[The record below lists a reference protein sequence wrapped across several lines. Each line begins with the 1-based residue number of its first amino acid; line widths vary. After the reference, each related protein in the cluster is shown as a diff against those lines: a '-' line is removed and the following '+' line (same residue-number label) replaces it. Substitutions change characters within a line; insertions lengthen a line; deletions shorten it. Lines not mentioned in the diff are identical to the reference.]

1 MSSVNSMYQFHDYFG
16 LEQASTGTGVV
27 FVSRA
32 PPWRFR
38 KLTVAGNLYRWISV
52 SHSSQCVAS

>member
-1 MSSVNSMYQFHDYFG
+1 MYQFHDYFG

-32 PPWRFR
+32 PPWLFR

-52 SHSSQCVAS
+52 SHSSQCVVS

>member
-27 FVSRA
+27 FVR
-32 PPWRFR
+32 
-38 KLTVAGNLYRWISV
+38 LG
-52 SHSSQCVAS
+52 